1 MKKRSKRYKKIREM
15 TKEKEIKNIEL
26 AITEIKK
33 IAGTK
38 FNESIDLS
46 FKANIQ
52 KIKGQENNI
61 RTVVELPNGN
71 GKKIK
76 VAVLCDESKLSDAK
90 KSKADIFGSDDLI
103 EKISTG
109 KIEFNKLICTPNMMS
124 KLGKL
129 GKVLGPKGL
138 MPNPKLR
145 TVSNDIVETVEKV
158 KNKFVEIK
166 NDKDGN
172 IGISIGRKDFT
183 DKKLLENFKSTLDNL
198 KKEFPKMFNSEII
211 KNIYVSSTMGPSFKL
226 NFKDI

>member
-1 MKKRSKRYKKIREM
+1 
-15 TKEKEIKNIEL
+15 
-26 AITEIKK
+26 
-33 IAGTK
+33 
-38 FNESIDLS
+38 
-46 FKANIQ
+46 
-52 KIKGQENNI
+52 
-61 RTVVELPNGN
+61 
-71 GKKIK
+71 
-76 VAVLCDESKLSDAK
+76 
-90 KSKADIFGSDDLI
+90 
-103 EKISTG
+103 
-109 KIEFNKLICTPNMMS
+109 MS

-183 DKKLLENFKSTLDNL
+183 DKKLLENFKSALDNL
-198 KKEFPKMFNSEII
+198 KKEYPKMFNPEII